1 MKMTGRDT
9 KSGQQMSADKTNAAR
24 IRQYSLSFNANTSGA
39 PTAVKSIRLHAQA
52 QKNRDI
58 NIIVTGLIAE
68 DNCIAV
74 CDIEKA
80 IGVTLTDTS
89 FKIRRF
95 GKDNKHVV

>member
-1 MKMTGRDT
+1 M
-9 KSGQQMSADKTNAAR
+9 R
-24 IRQYSLSFNANTSGA
+24 ILLA

-68 DNCIAV
+68 DNCLAA

-89 FKIRRF
+89 FKFRRF